1 MALARKNRR
10 STAHGVGRA
19 IVVTILCSAAGAR
32 ADSDFADR
40 KKKIESM
47 DRTPT
52 AEAKTRKQRSE
63 AVLRAEAVPV
73 NAALPVIET
82 ENRARRRSK
91 EEVAYRALALLV
103 VAVKGEGLDQGT
115 TQKIAKQYGLAPHF
129 TPKERAFLQNASASQ
144 QDRIQF
150 TWRYEAAWTLL
161 WALGFVDKLEKPS
174 KICDVSRAV
183 KLMKER
189 TVQQFITESKLRS
202 LQEILDQADRIY
214 RYHWAVVDAR
224 VKGRTPPAGL
234 ETGVTLERHH
244 ALNWL
249 IGYMDQE
256 WDDVTTDT

>member
-1 MALARKNRR
+1 MALARDNRR
-10 STAHGVGRA
+10 RTALGVGRA
-19 IVVTILCSAAGAR
+19 LVVTILCSAAVAR
-32 ADSDFADR
+32 ADSDLADR
-40 KKKIESM
+40 KKKIEFM
-47 DRTPT
+47 DRAPT

-82 ENRARRRSK
+82 ESKARRRSK
-91 EEVAYRALALLV
+91 EEVAHRALALLV

-115 TQKIAKQYGLAPHF
+115 VQKIAKQYGLTPYF
-129 TPKERAFLQNASASQ
+129 TPKERGFLQDASPSQ
-144 QDRIQF
+144 EDRVQF
-150 TWRYEAAWTLL
+150 SWRYEAAWTLL
-161 WALGFVDKLEKPS
+161 WALGFVDKLDKPS
-174 KICDVSRAV
+174 KICDVARAV

-189 TVQQFITESKLRS
+189 TAQQFITESKLRS

-224 VKGRTPPAGL
+224 LKGKDPPGGL
-234 ETGVTLERHH
+234 EPGVTLERHH